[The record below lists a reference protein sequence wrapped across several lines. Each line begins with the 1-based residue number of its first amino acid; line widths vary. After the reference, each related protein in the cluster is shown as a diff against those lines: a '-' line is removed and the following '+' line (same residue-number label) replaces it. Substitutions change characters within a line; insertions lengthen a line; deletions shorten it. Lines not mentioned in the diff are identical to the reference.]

1 MGLGKTACRP
11 RMPGA
16 PREGSRQE
24 WILLHLPPG
33 VKGGD
38 SFPKDKRAQKSQS
51 RLRTSFPGTPALGR
65 NDTPCPQ
72 TSRDLHL
79 NFLCRTLIPS
89 LRTFPP
95 LNTSRQQLEAACLKM
110 FKVEAAGFLGRDST
124 PGSFIRGVQKPGRL
138 YSVCLYRRVLLR
150 PADPQPQHL
159 N

>member
-1 MGLGKTACRP
+1 MQAQDAWGTQGGKSA
-11 RMPGA
+11 
-16 PREGSRQE
+16 
-24 WILLHLPPG
+24 G
-33 VKGGD
+33 VDFTSLASWSKWGGGD